1 LDRRNI
7 EKKSEM
13 QKEKLG
19 NNHNIFYKII
29 MFTYNIMSLSF
40 EPISEES
47 VKIAELEGQ
56 KKGFVYVTDSDYD
69 FENGENSR
77 KTSKS
82 LEKIK
87 LLDDKSKI
95 FPVISDNTDGR
106 GMCIYVTGANGVGKT
121 YHFIRPF
128 IIRFF
133 RKFPSSKVYYF
144 SSKPEDKAVDDL
156 KIIRVK
162 INDSFVNKLPDIRT
176 FAPKDVLRP
185 NLLIFDDVQ
194 DFDTSKKNKAVW
206 TFRDQV
212 MRNGRSLGI
221 YTIMVW
227 HESCDYKNTKSMI
240 YESTACVIFPKNGGD
255 ADYEYFLD
263 KYIGIKDL
271 EKRKLL
277 KRAKSK
283 FVYITKKSPRTA
295 ISDNYIVLL

>member
-1 LDRRNI
+1 
-7 EKKSEM
+7 
-13 QKEKLG
+13 
-19 NNHNIFYKII
+19 
-29 MFTYNIMSLSF
+29 MFTYYIMSLSF
-40 EPISEES
+40 KPLTDSS
-47 VKIAELEGQ
+47 VKIAEIEG
-56 KKGFVYVTDSDYD
+56 KMKNTVYITDKDYD
-69 FENGENSR
+69 FENGENI
-77 KTSKS
+77 KTQDKS

-87 LLDDKSKI
+87 ITDDKSRI
-95 FPVISDNTDGR
+95 FPVINDNVDGR

-128 IIRFF
+128 IIHFL
-133 RKFPSSKVYYF
+133 RKFPTSKIYYF

-156 KIIRVK
+156 RIIRVD
-162 INDSFVNKLPDIRT
+162 INDDFVEKLPDIRL
-176 FAPKDVLRP
+176 FAPKNVLKP

-194 DFDTSKKNKAVW
+194 DFDTTKKNKAVW
-206 TFRDQV
+206 SFRDQV

-255 ADYEYFLD
+255 ADYEYFLE
-263 KYIGIKDL
+263 KYIGIKNL
-271 EKRKLL
+271 EDRKLL

-283 FVYITKKSPRTA
+283 FVYITKKTPRTA